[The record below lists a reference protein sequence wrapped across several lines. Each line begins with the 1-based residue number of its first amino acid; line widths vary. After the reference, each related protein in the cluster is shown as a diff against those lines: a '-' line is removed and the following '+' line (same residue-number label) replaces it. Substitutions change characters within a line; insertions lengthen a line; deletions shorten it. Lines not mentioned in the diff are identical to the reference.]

1 MSLMLKLLLNALLL
15 SSFLYADKNTKIVEE
30 FLEDAISDNRNI
42 DNVEIKVVDTIK
54 VEQLENWNA
63 YVVDIEATLKK
74 DKRKVKQKMVWF
86 SDGKVITK
94 ELNMLLSG
102 DSLSDLI
109 KPSFKE
115 EYYKKENLIY
125 GNADAKYKIAI
136 FSDPLC
142 PFCRRFVPNAIKEMK
157 EQPEQFAIYYY
168 HFPLPAI
175 HPAAVTLVKAAI
187 AAELKGHKDV
197 VLNLYN
203 VKVKSKEKNV
213 AVILKAFNKTM
224 DTNIK
229 SADLKEKEV
238 LKHYESDLDIANNLM
253 VGGTPTMF
261 FNGVLDKTKKK
272 YQKVK

>member
-1 MSLMLKLLLNALLL
+1 MSLMLKLLLSTLLL

-42 DNVEIKVVDTIK
+42 DNVEIKVVDTIE

-63 YVVDIEATLKK
+63 YVVDIKATLKK
-74 DKRKVKQKMVWF
+74 DKRKIKQKMVWF

-175 HPAAVTLVKAAI
+175 HPASVTLVKAAI
-187 AAELKGHKDV
+187 IAELQGHKDV
-197 VLNLYN
+197 TLNLYN
-203 VKVKSKEKNV
+203 VKVKAKEKNIGK
-213 AVILKAFNKTM
+213 ILKEFNKVM
-224 DTNIK
+224 HTNIK
-229 SADLKEKEV
+229 SADLKSKNV
-238 LKHYESDLDIANNLM
+238 LARYESDLDIANNLM